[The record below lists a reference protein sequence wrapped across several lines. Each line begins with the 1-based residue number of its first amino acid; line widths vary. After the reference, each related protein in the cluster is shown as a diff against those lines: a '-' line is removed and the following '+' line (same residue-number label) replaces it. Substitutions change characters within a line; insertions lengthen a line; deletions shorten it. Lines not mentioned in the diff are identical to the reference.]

1 MRLNRSIL
9 GAACALALAVPAF
22 THAVPA
28 FGQPVARAA
37 VPTALASHKAIY
49 ELNLLEGAGTKAPAS
64 ATGRIAFEFGASC
77 EGYAQTLRQVLDIEP
92 NEGERQVTETRSTTF
107 EDAAGADFRF
117 NVAGLVG
124 KGPEV
129 DGHAAR
135 DARGVSIALNRPEPF
150 RLDVASDVLFPTQHI
165 EKVIDAARR
174 GEKVVLARVYDAS
187 DDGRKISDVTTV
199 IGKPRQDTDPDKG
212 AQIPALRTM
221 MRWPVA
227 VAYFSPNRKDGLPD
241 YVLSFNLYENGVST
255 GLRLDYGDFVL
266 SGELARIEFPPA
278 AKCRR

>member
-1 MRLNRSIL
+1 MPSPFRPWR
-9 GAACALALAVPAF
+9 
-22 THAVPA
+22 
-28 FGQPVARAA
+28 QPVSRAA

-124 KGPEV
+124 KGAEV

-135 DARGVSIALNRPEPF
+135 DARG
-150 RLDVASDVLFPTQHI
+150 
-165 EKVIDAARR
+165 AR
-174 GEKVVLARVYDAS
+174 
-187 DDGRKISDVTTV
+187 
-199 IGKPRQDTDPDKG
+199 
-212 AQIPALRTM
+212 
-221 MRWPVA
+221 
-227 VAYFSPNRKDGLPD
+227 SP
-241 YVLSFNLYENGVST
+241 
-255 GLRLDYGDFVL
+255 
-266 SGELARIEFPPA
+266 
-278 AKCRR
+278 